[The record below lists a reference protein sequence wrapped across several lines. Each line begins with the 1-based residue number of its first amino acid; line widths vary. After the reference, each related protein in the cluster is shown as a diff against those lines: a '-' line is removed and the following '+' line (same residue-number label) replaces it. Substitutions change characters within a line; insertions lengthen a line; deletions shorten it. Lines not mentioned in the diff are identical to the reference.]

1 MLVVFI
7 PDFQYCFEVGNKET
21 WLLIFFSHT
30 GGDDCDCERL
40 KPLPKSRSA
49 LRYHFSGTSSVR
61 RACVEN
67 MVGSDKSNLYQR
79 QREKMEQIVCGQV
92 NINSRKIAFCFIV
105 PRYWG
110 GGEV

>member
-21 WLLIFFSHT
+21 WLLNFFSHT

-49 LRYHFSGTSSVR
+49 LRYHFSGTSTVR

-67 MVGSDKSNLYQR
+67 AGRLGQIKSVSAATRKDGTDGLWTGKYYT
-79 QREKMEQIVCGQV
+79 
-92 NINSRKIAFCFIV
+92 SRSGCILLCST
-105 PRYWG
+105 
-110 GGEV
+110 